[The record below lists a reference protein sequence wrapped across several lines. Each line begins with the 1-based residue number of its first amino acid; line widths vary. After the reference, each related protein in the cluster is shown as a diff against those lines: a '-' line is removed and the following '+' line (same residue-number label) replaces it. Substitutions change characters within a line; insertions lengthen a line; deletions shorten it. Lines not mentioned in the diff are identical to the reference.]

1 MQIITIDGPAS
12 SGKGTVAKIIATKLG
27 LHYLE
32 SGAVYRV
39 VGLLAQRNNLHEGD
53 VDKMLQLIDQTHI
66 EFIGEAVM
74 INGEN
79 VTHLIRHEGIGM
91 LASRFSSVGVIRAR
105 LLRFQHDCAVEPG
118 LVTDG
123 RDMGSVVFPEANL
136 KVYLTAVAEVRAQR
150 RFTQLSHTGHAPVF
164 NQILE
169 GIISRDERDSNRSTA
184 PLKFDQSFH
193 LLDNSD
199 MTIDET
205 VDTII
210 SWLSKL

>member
-12 SGKGTVAKIIATKLG
+12 SGKGTVAKIIASKLG

-53 VDKMLQLIDQTHI
+53 VDKMLQLINQTHI
-66 EFIGEAVM
+66 EFVDGAVK
-74 INGEN
+74 INGED
-79 VTHLIRHEGIGM
+79 VTDLIRNEGIGM
-91 LASRFSSVGVIRAR
+91 LASRFSSVEIIRAR
-105 LLRFQHDCAVEPG
+105 LLKFQHDFAVEPG

-136 KVYLTAVAEVRAQR
+136 KVYLTALAQVRAQR
-150 RFTQLSHTGHAPVF
+150 RFMQLSHSAQPLTF
-164 NQILE
+164 TQILE
-169 GIISRDERDSNRSTA
+169 GIVSRDERDSNRSTA

-193 LLDNSD
+193 VLDNSD

-205 VDTII
+205 VDKII
-210 SWLSKL
+210 NWLEKL